1 MNCPYCNRRIEA
13 MTGLQELQKF
23 QKHLNKC
30 KKSPH
35 SQIVVDEDGDFKIK
49 ENAVDMGKA
58 LEIRHNSGQ

>member
-1 MNCPYCNRRIEA
+1 MNCPYYNKIING

-23 QKHLNKC
+23 QKHLNNC

-35 SQIVVDEDGDFKIK
+35 NRIEISGSGKMLVKD
-49 ENAVDMGKA
+49 NAVDMNQA

>member
-1 MNCPYCNRRIEA
+1 MNCPYCNKEVYG

-35 SQIVVDEDGDFKIK
+35 SKVIIDKDKGMLVK
-49 ENAVDMGKA
+49 ENAVDMNTA
-58 LEIRHNSGQ
+58 LDIRHNSGQ